1 MFIVIL
7 FIFLGILSGFF
18 CRKLSTG
25 ACISLTDVVAQWQ
38 GRIVTWLIWLL
49 LFLLGIE
56 VGSNEMIV
64 RSLPT
69 LGVEALLLSSA
80 ATLGCCVLAW
90 ALWRVS
96 KDHTAQENAKKE
108 TLETLTEEI
117 SSDKKSSAEEE
128 TSADKEG
135 KPAENKGLQGSS
147 LLRGLKV
154 MKGSLIVVGFFV
166 IGLLG
171 GIEKMVPAWLL
182 NGEVSFV
189 ALCGLLLFVGLGIG
203 LNPEMKKEVRSLSP
217 RMALLPVVTIIGSW
231 LGALLI
237 WNSASPHPVRLHGDK
252 QRFRLLFAVEY
263 LHHRISWC
271 RIGNHCSLGKHHTRD
286 AYPVGRS
293 ADGPLVWPAGTYL
306 CRRSHHDG
314 HHLAHSL
321 ADCGSALCSSEY
333 LPWFCGRLH
342 CALPRQLVVYDLM
355 LKNLRK

>member
-7 FIFLGILSGFF
+7 FIFLGILSGVL

-25 ACISLTDVVAQWQ
+25 ARISLTNVAARWQ

-90 ALWRVS
+90 MLWRVS
-96 KDHTAQENAKKE
+96 KNYTVQENAKKE
-108 TLETLTEEI
+108 T
-117 SSDKKSSAEEE
+117 
-128 TSADKEG
+128 SADKEG
-135 KPAENKGLQGSS
+135 NPAEKEGLQGSS
-147 LLRGLKV
+147 LIRGLRV

-237 WNSASPHPVRLHGDK
+237 WTVLHRTLSDCMAINSGFAYYSLSSIFITEYRGAELGTIA
-252 QRFRLLFAVEY
+252 LLANIIREM
-263 LHHRISWC
+263 LTL
-271 RIGNHCSLGKHHTRD
+271 LGAPLMARWF
-286 AYPVGRS
+286 
-293 ADGPLVWPAGTYL
+293 GPLAPISAGGATTMDTTLPILSQTVGQRYV
-306 CRRSHHDG
+306 
-314 HHLAHSL
+314 
-321 ADCGSALCSSEY
+321 ALSIY
-333 LPWFCGRLH
+333 HGFVVDFTVPF
-342 CALPRQLVVYDLM
+342 LVSWWCMV
-355 LKNLRK
+355 

>member
-7 FIFLGILSGFF
+7 FIFLGILSGVL

-25 ACISLTDVVAQWQ
+25 ARISLTDVAARWQ

-90 ALWRVS
+90 MLWRVS
-96 KDHTAQENAKKE
+96 KNNTVQEENEKK
-108 TLETLTEEI
+108 
-117 SSDKKSSAEEE
+117 E

-135 KPAENKGLQGSS
+135 NPAEKEGLQGSS
-147 LLRGLKV
+147 LIRGLKV

-171 GIEKMVPAWLL
+171 GIEKMVPSWLL
-182 NGEVSFV
+182 DGDVSFV

-237 WNSASPHPVRLHGDK
+237 WTELHRTLSDCMAINSGFAYYSLSSIFITEYRGAELGTIA
-252 QRFRLLFAVEY
+252 LLANIIREM
-263 LHHRISWC
+263 LTL
-271 RIGNHCSLGKHHTRD
+271 LGAPLMARWF
-286 AYPVGRS
+286 
-293 ADGPLVWPAGTYL
+293 GPLAPISTGGATTMDTTLPILSQTVGQRYI
-306 CRRSHHDG
+306 
-314 HHLAHSL
+314 
-321 ADCGSALCSSEY
+321 ALSIY
-333 LPWFCGRLH
+333 HGFVVDFTVPF
-342 CALPRQLVVYDLM
+342 LVSWWCMV
-355 LKNLRK
+355 

>member
-7 FIFLGILSGFF
+7 FIFLGILSGVL

-25 ACISLTDVVAQWQ
+25 ARISLTDVAARWQ
-38 GRIVTWLIWLL
+38 GRIVTLLIWLL

-80 ATLGCCVLAW
+80 ATLSCCVLAW
-90 ALWRVS
+90 MLWRVS
-96 KDHTAQENAKKE
+96 KNNTVQENAKN
-108 TLETLTEEI
+108 
-117 SSDKKSSAEEE
+117 E

-135 KPAENKGLQGSS
+135 NPAEKEGLQGSS
-147 LLRGLKV
+147 LIRGLKV

-171 GIEKMVPAWLL
+171 GIEKMVPSWLL
-182 NGEVSFV
+182 DGDVSFV

-237 WNSASPHPVRLHGDK
+237 WTVLHRTLSDCMAINSGFAYYSLSSIFITEYRGAELGTIALLANIIREMLTLLGAPLMARCFDPLAPISAGGATTMDTTLPILSQTLGQRYIALSIYHGFVVD
-252 QRFRLLFAVEY
+252 FTVPFLV
-263 LHHRISWC
+263 SWWC
-271 RIGNHCSLGKHHTRD
+271 MG
-286 AYPVGRS
+286 
-293 ADGPLVWPAGTYL
+293 
-306 CRRSHHDG
+306 
-314 HHLAHSL
+314 
-321 ADCGSALCSSEY
+321 
-333 LPWFCGRLH
+333 
-342 CALPRQLVVYDLM
+342 
-355 LKNLRK
+355 

>member
-7 FIFLGILSGFF
+7 FIFLGILSGVF

-25 ACISLTDVVAQWQ
+25 ACISFTDVVARWQ

-96 KDHTAQENAKKE
+96 KNNSTQESAKKE

-117 SSDKKSSAEEE
+117 SSEKKLCAEEETSAVEEE

-135 KPAENKGLQGSS
+135 NPAENKGLQGSS

-237 WNSASPHPVRLHGDK
+237 WTVLHRTLSDCMAINSGFAYYSLSSIFITEYRGAELGTIA
-252 QRFRLLFAVEY
+252 LLANIIREM
-263 LHHRISWC
+263 LTL
-271 RIGNHCSLGKHHTRD
+271 LGAPLMARWF
-286 AYPVGRS
+286 
-293 ADGPLVWPAGTYL
+293 GPLAPISAGGATTMDTTLPILSQTVGQRYV
-306 CRRSHHDG
+306 
-314 HHLAHSL
+314 
-321 ADCGSALCSSEY
+321 ALSIY
-333 LPWFCGRLH
+333 HGFVVDFTVPF
-342 CALPRQLVVYDLM
+342 LVSWWCMV
-355 LKNLRK
+355 

>member
-7 FIFLGILSGFF
+7 FIFLGILSGVL

-25 ACISLTDVVAQWQ
+25 ARIILTDVAARWQ

-90 ALWRVS
+90 MLSRVS
-96 KDHTAQENAKKE
+96 KNNTVQENAKN
-108 TLETLTEEI
+108 
-117 SSDKKSSAEEE
+117 E

-135 KPAENKGLQGSS
+135 NPAEKEGLQGSS
-147 LLRGLKV
+147 LIRGLRV

-171 GIEKMVPAWLL
+171 GIEKMVPSWLL
-182 NGEVSFV
+182 DGDVSFV

-237 WNSASPHPVRLHGDK
+237 WTVLHRTLSDCMAINSGFAYYSLSSIFVTEYRGAELGIIA
-252 QRFRLLFAVEY
+252 LLANIIREM
-263 LHHRISWC
+263 LTL
-271 RIGNHCSLGKHHTRD
+271 LGAPLMARWF
-286 AYPVGRS
+286 
-293 ADGPLVWPAGTYL
+293 GPLAPISAGGATTMDTTLPILSQTVGQRYI
-306 CRRSHHDG
+306 
-314 HHLAHSL
+314 
-321 ADCGSALCSSEY
+321 ALSIY
-333 LPWFCGRLH
+333 HGFVVDFTVPF
-342 CALPRQLVVYDLM
+342 LVSWWCMV
-355 LKNLRK
+355 

>member
-1 MFIVIL
+1 MFLVIL
-7 FIFLGILSGFF
+7 FIFLGILSGVL

-25 ACISLTDVVAQWQ
+25 ARISLTDVAARWQ

-90 ALWRVS
+90 MLWRVS
-96 KDHTAQENAKKE
+96 KNNTVQENAKN
-108 TLETLTEEI
+108 
-117 SSDKKSSAEEE
+117 E

-135 KPAENKGLQGSS
+135 NPAEKEGLQGSS
-147 LLRGLKV
+147 LIRGLKV
-154 MKGSLIVVGFFV
+154 MKGSLIVVGFFI

-171 GIEKMVPAWLL
+171 GIEKMVPSWLL
-182 NGEVSFV
+182 DGDVSFV

-203 LNPEMKKEVRSLSP
+203 LNPEMKKEVRSLST

-237 WNSASPHPVRLHGDK
+237 WTVLHRTLSDCMAINSGFAYYSLSSIFITEYRGAELGTIA
-252 QRFRLLFAVEY
+252 LLANIIREM
-263 LHHRISWC
+263 LTL
-271 RIGNHCSLGKHHTRD
+271 LGAPLMARCF
-286 AYPVGRS
+286 
-293 ADGPLVWPAGTYL
+293 GPLAPISVGGATTM
-306 CRRSHHDG
+306 DTT
-314 HHLAHSL
+314 
-321 ADCGSALCSSEY
+321 
-333 LPWFCGRLH
+333 LPILSQTLGQRYIVLSIYHGFVVDFTV
-342 CALPRQLVVYDLM
+342 PFLVSWWCM
-355 LKNLRK
+355 I

>member
-7 FIFLGILSGFF
+7 FIFLGILSGVF

-25 ACISLTDVVAQWQ
+25 ACISLTDVVARWQ

-108 TLETLTEEI
+108 ALATVTEEV
-117 SSDKKSSAEEE
+117 STEKKLCAEEETSAVEEE

-182 NGEVSFV
+182 NGEVNFV

-237 WNSASPHPVRLHGDK
+237 WTVLHRTLSDCMAINSGFAYYSLSSIFITEYRGAELGTIA
-252 QRFRLLFAVEY
+252 LLANIIREM
-263 LHHRISWC
+263 L
-271 RIGNHCSLGKHHTRD
+271 NLLGAPLMARWF
-286 AYPVGRS
+286 
-293 ADGPLVWPAGTYL
+293 GPLAPISAGGATTMDTTLPILSQTVGQRYV
-306 CRRSHHDG
+306 
-314 HHLAHSL
+314 
-321 ADCGSALCSSEY
+321 ALSIY
-333 LPWFCGRLH
+333 HGFVVDFTVPF
-342 CALPRQLVVYDLM
+342 LVSWWCMV
-355 LKNLRK
+355 

>member
-7 FIFLGILSGFF
+7 FIFLGILSGVL
-18 CRKLSTG
+18 CRKLSTR
-25 ACISLTDVVAQWQ
+25 ARISLTDVAARWQ
-38 GRIVTWLIWLL
+38 GRIVTLLIWLL

-69 LGVEALLLSSA
+69 LGVEALLLSST

-90 ALWRVS
+90 MLWRVS
-96 KDHTAQENAKKE
+96 KNNTVQENAKN
-108 TLETLTEEI
+108 
-117 SSDKKSSAEEE
+117 E

-135 KPAENKGLQGSS
+135 NPAEKEGLQGSS
-147 LLRGLKV
+147 LIRGLKV

-171 GIEKMVPAWLL
+171 GIEKMVPSWLL
-182 NGEVSFV
+182 DGDVSFV

-237 WNSASPHPVRLHGDK
+237 WTVLHRTLSDCMAINSGFAYYSLSSIFITEYRGAELGTIA
-252 QRFRLLFAVEY
+252 LLANIIREM
-263 LHHRISWC
+263 LTL
-271 RIGNHCSLGKHHTRD
+271 LGAPLMARWF
-286 AYPVGRS
+286 
-293 ADGPLVWPAGTYL
+293 GPLAPISVGGATTMDTTLPILSQTLGQRYI
-306 CRRSHHDG
+306 
-314 HHLAHSL
+314 
-321 ADCGSALCSSEY
+321 ALSIY
-333 LPWFCGRLH
+333 HGFVVDFTVPF
-342 CALPRQLVVYDLM
+342 LVSWWCM
-355 LKNLRK
+355 I

>member
-7 FIFLGILSGFF
+7 FIFLGILSGVLR
-18 CRKLSTG
+18 RKLSTG
-25 ACISLTDVVAQWQ
+25 ARISLTDVAARWQ

-90 ALWRVS
+90 MLWRVS
-96 KDHTAQENAKKE
+96 KNNTVQEENEKK
-108 TLETLTEEI
+108 
-117 SSDKKSSAEEE
+117 E

-135 KPAENKGLQGSS
+135 NPAEKEGLQGSS
-147 LLRGLKV
+147 LIRGLKV

-171 GIEKMVPAWLL
+171 GIEKMVPSWLL
-182 NGEVSFV
+182 DGDVSFV

-237 WNSASPHPVRLHGDK
+237 WTVLHRTLSDCMAINSGFAYYSLSSIFITEYRGAELGAIA
-252 QRFRLLFAVEY
+252 LLANIIREM
-263 LHHRISWC
+263 LTL
-271 RIGNHCSLGKHHTRD
+271 LGAPLMARWF
-286 AYPVGRS
+286 
-293 ADGPLVWPAGTYL
+293 GPLAPISAGGATTMDTTLPILSQTVGQRYI
-306 CRRSHHDG
+306 
-314 HHLAHSL
+314 
-321 ADCGSALCSSEY
+321 ALSIY
-333 LPWFCGRLH
+333 HGFVVDFTVPF
-342 CALPRQLVVYDLM
+342 LVSWWCMV
-355 LKNLRK
+355 

>member
-7 FIFLGILSGFF
+7 FIFLGILSGIL

-25 ACISLTDVVAQWQ
+25 ARISHTEVAARWQ

-80 ATLGCCVLAW
+80 ATLGCCVLACM
-90 ALWRVS
+90 LWRVS
-96 KDHTAQENAKKE
+96 KNNTVLENVKK
-108 TLETLTEEI
+108 
-117 SSDKKSSAEEE
+117 E

-135 KPAENKGLQGSS
+135 NPVEKEGNPAEKEGLQGSS
-147 LLRGLKV
+147 LIRGLRV

-171 GIEKMVPAWLL
+171 GIEKMVPSWLL
-182 NGEVSFV
+182 DGDVSFV

-237 WNSASPHPVRLHGDK
+237 WTVLHRTLSDCMAINSGFAYYSLSSIFITEYRGAELGTIA
-252 QRFRLLFAVEY
+252 LLANIIREM
-263 LHHRISWC
+263 LTL
-271 RIGNHCSLGKHHTRD
+271 LGAPLMARWF
-286 AYPVGRS
+286 
-293 ADGPLVWPAGTYL
+293 GPLAPISAGGATTMDTTLPILSQTVGQRYI
-306 CRRSHHDG
+306 
-314 HHLAHSL
+314 
-321 ADCGSALCSSEY
+321 ALSIY
-333 LPWFCGRLH
+333 HGFVVDFTVPF
-342 CALPRQLVVYDLM
+342 LVSWWCMV
-355 LKNLRK
+355 

>member
-7 FIFLGILSGFF
+7 FIFLGILSGVL

-25 ACISLTDVVAQWQ
+25 ARISHTDVAARCQ

-90 ALWRVS
+90 MLWRVS
-96 KDHTAQENAKKE
+96 KNNTVQENAKKE
-108 TLETLTEEI
+108 T
-117 SSDKKSSAEEE
+117 SAE
-128 TSADKEG
+128 KE
-135 KPAENKGLQGSS
+135 GLQGFS
-147 LLRGLKV
+147 LIRGLKV

-171 GIEKMVPAWLL
+171 GIEKMVPSWLL
-182 NGEVSFV
+182 DRDVSFV

-237 WNSASPHPVRLHGDK
+237 WTVLHRTLSDCMAINSGFAYYSLSSIFITEYRGAELGTIA
-252 QRFRLLFAVEY
+252 LLANIIREM
-263 LHHRISWC
+263 LTL
-271 RIGNHCSLGKHHTRD
+271 LGAPLMARWF
-286 AYPVGRS
+286 
-293 ADGPLVWPAGTYL
+293 GPLAPISAGGATTMDTTLPILSQTVGQRYI
-306 CRRSHHDG
+306 
-314 HHLAHSL
+314 
-321 ADCGSALCSSEY
+321 ALSIY
-333 LPWFCGRLH
+333 HGFVVDFTVPF
-342 CALPRQLVVYDLM
+342 LVSWWCMV
-355 LKNLRK
+355 

>member
-1 MFIVIL
+1 MFLVIL
-7 FIFLGILSGFF
+7 FIFLGILSGVL

-25 ACISLTDVVAQWQ
+25 ARISLTDVAARWQ

-90 ALWRVS
+90 MLWRFS
-96 KDHTAQENAKKE
+96 KNNTVQENAKKE
-108 TLETLTEEI
+108 T
-117 SSDKKSSAEEE
+117 SAE
-128 TSADKEG
+128 KEG
-135 KPAENKGLQGSS
+135 NPAEKEGLQGSS
-147 LLRGLKV
+147 LIRGLKV
-154 MKGSLIVVGFFV
+154 MKGSLIVVGFFI

-171 GIEKMVPAWLL
+171 GIEKMVLSWLL
-182 NGEVSFV
+182 DGDVSFV

-237 WNSASPHPVRLHGDK
+237 WTVLHRTLSDCMAINSGFAYYSLSSIFITEYRGAELGTIA
-252 QRFRLLFAVEY
+252 LLANIIREM
-263 LHHRISWC
+263 LTL
-271 RIGNHCSLGKHHTRD
+271 LGAPLMARWF
-286 AYPVGRS
+286 
-293 ADGPLVWPAGTYL
+293 GPLAPISVGGATTMDTTLPILSQTLGQRYI
-306 CRRSHHDG
+306 
-314 HHLAHSL
+314 
-321 ADCGSALCSSEY
+321 ALSIY
-333 LPWFCGRLH
+333 HGFVVDFTVPF
-342 CALPRQLVVYDLM
+342 LVSWWCM
-355 LKNLRK
+355 G

>member
-7 FIFLGILSGFF
+7 FIFLGILSGVL

-25 ACISLTDVVAQWQ
+25 ACISLTDVVARWQ

-96 KDHTAQENAKKE
+96 KNNSTQESAKKE

-117 SSDKKSSAEEE
+117 LSDKKSSAEEE

-135 KPAENKGLQGSS
+135 NPAENKGLQGSS

-154 MKGSLIVVGFFV
+154 MKGSIIVVGFFV

-237 WNSASPHPVRLHGDK
+237 WTVLHRTLSDCMAINSGFAYYSLSSIFITEYRGAELGTIA
-252 QRFRLLFAVEY
+252 LLANIIREM
-263 LHHRISWC
+263 LTL
-271 RIGNHCSLGKHHTRD
+271 LGAPLMARWF
-286 AYPVGRS
+286 
-293 ADGPLVWPAGTYL
+293 GPLAPISAGGATTMDTTLPILSQTVGQRYV
-306 CRRSHHDG
+306 
-314 HHLAHSL
+314 
-321 ADCGSALCSSEY
+321 ALSIY
-333 LPWFCGRLH
+333 HGFVVDFTVPF
-342 CALPRQLVVYDLM
+342 LVSWWCMV
-355 LKNLRK
+355 

>member
-1 MFIVIL
+1 MFIVFL
-7 FIFLGILSGFF
+7 FIFLGILSGVL

-25 ACISLTDVVAQWQ
+25 ARILLTDVAARWQ

-96 KDHTAQENAKKE
+96 KDNSTQESAKKE
-108 TLETLTEEI
+108 ALATVTEEV
-117 SSDKKSSAEEE
+117 SSE
-128 TSADKEG
+128 KE
-135 KPAENKGLQGSS
+135 GLQGTS

-237 WNSASPHPVRLHGDK
+237 WTVLHRTLSDCMAINSGFAYYSLSSIFITEYRGAELGTIA
-252 QRFRLLFAVEY
+252 LLANIIREM
-263 LHHRISWC
+263 LTL
-271 RIGNHCSLGKHHTRD
+271 LGAPLMARWF
-286 AYPVGRS
+286 
-293 ADGPLVWPAGTYL
+293 GPLAPISAGGATTMDTTLPILSQTVGQRYI
-306 CRRSHHDG
+306 
-314 HHLAHSL
+314 
-321 ADCGSALCSSEY
+321 ALSIY
-333 LPWFCGRLH
+333 HGFVVDFTVPF
-342 CALPRQLVVYDLM
+342 LVSWWCM
-355 LKNLRK
+355 I

>member
-7 FIFLGILSGFF
+7 FIFLGILSGVL

-25 ACISLTDVVAQWQ
+25 ARISLTDVAARWQ

-90 ALWRVS
+90 MLWRVS
-96 KDHTAQENAKKE
+96 KNNTVQENAKN
-108 TLETLTEEI
+108 
-117 SSDKKSSAEEE
+117 E

-135 KPAENKGLQGSS
+135 NPAEKEGLQGSS
-147 LLRGLKV
+147 LIRGLKV

-171 GIEKMVPAWLL
+171 GIEKMVPLWLL
-182 NGEVSFV
+182 DGDVSFV
-189 ALCGLLLFVGLGIG
+189 AHCGLLLFVGLGIG

-237 WNSASPHPVRLHGDK
+237 WTELHRTLSDCMAINSGFAYYSLSSIFITEYRGAELGTIA
-252 QRFRLLFAVEY
+252 LLANIIREM
-263 LHHRISWC
+263 LTL
-271 RIGNHCSLGKHHTRD
+271 LGAPLMAHWF
-286 AYPVGRS
+286 
-293 ADGPLVWPAGTYL
+293 GPLAPISAGGATTMDTTLPILSQTVGQRYI
-306 CRRSHHDG
+306 
-314 HHLAHSL
+314 
-321 ADCGSALCSSEY
+321 ALSIY
-333 LPWFCGRLH
+333 HGFVVDFTVPF
-342 CALPRQLVVYDLM
+342 LVSWWCMV
-355 LKNLRK
+355 

>member
-7 FIFLGILSGFF
+7 FIFLGILSGVLS
-18 CRKLSTG
+18 RKLSTG
-25 ACISLTDVVAQWQ
+25 ARISHTDVAARWQ

-90 ALWRVS
+90 ILWRVS
-96 KDHTAQENAKKE
+96 KNNTVQENAKKE
-108 TLETLTEEI
+108 T
-117 SSDKKSSAEEE
+117 SAE
-128 TSADKEG
+128 KEG
-135 KPAENKGLQGSS
+135 NPAEKEGLQGSS
-147 LLRGLKV
+147 LIRGLKV

-171 GIEKMVPAWLL
+171 GIEKMVPSWLL
-182 NGEVSFV
+182 DGDVSFV

-237 WNSASPHPVRLHGDK
+237 WTVLHRTLSDCMAINSGFAYYSLSSIFITEYRGAELGTIA
-252 QRFRLLFAVEY
+252 LLANIIREM
-263 LHHRISWC
+263 LTL
-271 RIGNHCSLGKHHTRD
+271 LGAPLMARWF
-286 AYPVGRS
+286 
-293 ADGPLVWPAGTYL
+293 GPLAPISVGGATTMDTTLPILSQTLGQRYI
-306 CRRSHHDG
+306 
-314 HHLAHSL
+314 
-321 ADCGSALCSSEY
+321 ALSIY
-333 LPWFCGRLH
+333 HGFVVDFTVPF
-342 CALPRQLVVYDLM
+342 LVSWWCM
-355 LKNLRK
+355 I

>member
-7 FIFLGILSGFF
+7 FIFLGILSGVL

-25 ACISLTDVVAQWQ
+25 ARISLTDVAARWQ

-49 LFLLGIE
+49 LFLLGFE
-56 VGSNEMIV
+56 GGSNEMIV

-90 ALWRVS
+90 MLWRVS
-96 KDHTAQENAKKE
+96 KNNTVQEENEKK
-108 TLETLTEEI
+108 
-117 SSDKKSSAEEE
+117 E

-135 KPAENKGLQGSS
+135 NPAEKEGLQGSS
-147 LLRGLKV
+147 LIRGLKV

-171 GIEKMVPAWLL
+171 GIEKMVPSWLL
-182 NGEVSFV
+182 DGDVSFV

-237 WNSASPHPVRLHGDK
+237 WTVLHRTLSDCMAINSGFAYYSLSSIFITEYRGAELGTIA
-252 QRFRLLFAVEY
+252 LLANIIREM
-263 LHHRISWC
+263 LTL
-271 RIGNHCSLGKHHTRD
+271 LGAPLMARWF
-286 AYPVGRS
+286 
-293 ADGPLVWPAGTYL
+293 GPLAPISTGGATTMDTTLPILSQTVGQRYI
-306 CRRSHHDG
+306 
-314 HHLAHSL
+314 
-321 ADCGSALCSSEY
+321 ALSIY
-333 LPWFCGRLH
+333 HGFVVDFTVPF
-342 CALPRQLVVYDLM
+342 LVSWWCMV
-355 LKNLRK
+355 

>member
-7 FIFLGILSGFF
+7 FIFLGILSGVL

-25 ACISLTDVVAQWQ
+25 ACISLTDVVARWQ

-96 KDHTAQENAKKE
+96 KNNTTQEKAKKE

-128 TSADKEG
+128 TSAVEEETSADKEG
-135 KPAENKGLQGSS
+135 KPAENKGLQESS

-237 WNSASPHPVRLHGDK
+237 WTVLHRTLSDCMAINSGFAYYSLSSIFITEYRGAELGTIA
-252 QRFRLLFAVEY
+252 LLANIIREM
-263 LHHRISWC
+263 LTL
-271 RIGNHCSLGKHHTRD
+271 LGTPLMARWF
-286 AYPVGRS
+286 
-293 ADGPLVWPAGTYL
+293 GPLAPISAGGATTMDTTLPILSQTVGQRYV
-306 CRRSHHDG
+306 
-314 HHLAHSL
+314 
-321 ADCGSALCSSEY
+321 ALSIY
-333 LPWFCGRLH
+333 HGFVVDFTVPF
-342 CALPRQLVVYDLM
+342 LVSWWCM
-355 LKNLRK
+355 I

>member
-7 FIFLGILSGFF
+7 FIFLGILSGVF

-25 ACISLTDVVAQWQ
+25 ACISLTDVAARWQ

-69 LGVEALLLSSA
+69 LGVEALQLSSA

-90 ALWRVS
+90 MLWRVS
-96 KDHTAQENAKKE
+96 KNNTVQENAKNE
-108 TLETLTEEI
+108 N
-117 SSDKKSSAEEE
+117 
-128 TSADKEG
+128 SADKEG
-135 KPAENKGLQGSS
+135 NPAEKEGLQGSS
-147 LLRGLKV
+147 LIRGLKV

-171 GIEKMVPAWLL
+171 GIEKMVPSWLL
-182 NGEVSFV
+182 DGDVSFV

-237 WNSASPHPVRLHGDK
+237 WTVLHRTLSDCMAINSGFAYYSLSSIFITEYRGAELGTIA
-252 QRFRLLFAVEY
+252 LLANIIREM
-263 LHHRISWC
+263 LTL
-271 RIGNHCSLGKHHTRD
+271 LGAPLMARWF
-286 AYPVGRS
+286 
-293 ADGPLVWPAGTYL
+293 GPLAPISAGGATTMDTTLPILSQTVGQRYI
-306 CRRSHHDG
+306 
-314 HHLAHSL
+314 
-321 ADCGSALCSSEY
+321 ALSIY
-333 LPWFCGRLH
+333 HGFVVDFTVTF
-342 CALPRQLVVYDLM
+342 LVSWWCMV
-355 LKNLRK
+355 

>member
-7 FIFLGILSGFF
+7 FIFLGILSGVL

-25 ACISLTDVVAQWQ
+25 ARISLTDVAARWQ
-38 GRIVTWLIWLL
+38 GRIVTLLIWLL

-90 ALWRVS
+90 MLWRVS
-96 KDHTAQENAKKE
+96 KNNTVQENAKN
-108 TLETLTEEI
+108 
-117 SSDKKSSAEEE
+117 E

-135 KPAENKGLQGSS
+135 NPAEKEGLQGSS
-147 LLRGLKV
+147 LIRGLKV
-154 MKGSLIVVGFFV
+154 MKGSLIVVGFFI

-171 GIEKMVPAWLL
+171 GIEKMVPSWLL
-182 NGEVSFV
+182 DGDVSFV

-237 WNSASPHPVRLHGDK
+237 WTVLHRTLSDCMAINSGFAYYSLSSIFITEYRGAELGTIALLANIIREMLTLLGAPLMARCFDPLAPISVGGATTMDTTLPILSQTLGQRYIALSIYHGFVVD
-252 QRFRLLFAVEY
+252 FTVPFLV
-263 LHHRISWC
+263 SWWC
-271 RIGNHCSLGKHHTRD
+271 MG
-286 AYPVGRS
+286 
-293 ADGPLVWPAGTYL
+293 
-306 CRRSHHDG
+306 
-314 HHLAHSL
+314 
-321 ADCGSALCSSEY
+321 
-333 LPWFCGRLH
+333 
-342 CALPRQLVVYDLM
+342 
-355 LKNLRK
+355 

>member
-7 FIFLGILSGFF
+7 FIFLGILSGVF
-18 CRKLSTG
+18 CRKLPTG
-25 ACISLTDVVAQWQ
+25 ACISLTDVVARWQ

-108 TLETLTEEI
+108 ALATVTEEV
-117 SSDKKSSAEEE
+117 SSEKKLCAEEE
-128 TSADKEG
+128 TSADKEETSADKEG
-135 KPAENKGLQGSS
+135 IPAEKEGLQGSS

-182 NGEVSFV
+182 DGEVSFV

-237 WNSASPHPVRLHGDK
+237 WTVLHRTLSDCMAINSGFAYYSLSSIFITEYRGAELGTIA
-252 QRFRLLFAVEY
+252 LLANIIREM
-263 LHHRISWC
+263 LTL
-271 RIGNHCSLGKHHTRD
+271 LGAPLMTRWF
-286 AYPVGRS
+286 
-293 ADGPLVWPAGTYL
+293 GPLAPISAGGATTMDTTLPILSQTVGQRYV
-306 CRRSHHDG
+306 
-314 HHLAHSL
+314 
-321 ADCGSALCSSEY
+321 ALSIY
-333 LPWFCGRLH
+333 HGFVVDFTVPF
-342 CALPRQLVVYDLM
+342 LVSWWCMV
-355 LKNLRK
+355 

>member
-7 FIFLGILSGFF
+7 FIFLGILSGVL

-25 ACISLTDVVAQWQ
+25 ARISHTDVAARWQ

-80 ATLGCCVLAW
+80 ASLGCCVLAW
-90 ALWRVS
+90 MLWRVS
-96 KDHTAQENAKKE
+96 KNNTVQENAKKE
-108 TLETLTEEI
+108 T
-117 SSDKKSSAEEE
+117 
-128 TSADKEG
+128 SADKEG
-135 KPAENKGLQGSS
+135 NPVEKEGNPAEKEGLQGSS
-147 LLRGLKV
+147 LIRGLRV

-171 GIEKMVPAWLL
+171 GIEKMVPSWLL
-182 NGEVSFV
+182 DGDVSFV

-237 WNSASPHPVRLHGDK
+237 WTVLHRTLSDCMAINSGFAYYSLSSIFITEYRGAELGTIA
-252 QRFRLLFAVEY
+252 LLANIIREMFT
-263 LHHRISWC
+263 L
-271 RIGNHCSLGKHHTRD
+271 LGAPLMARWF
-286 AYPVGRS
+286 
-293 ADGPLVWPAGTYL
+293 GPLAPISAGGATTMDTTLPILSQTVGQRYI
-306 CRRSHHDG
+306 
-314 HHLAHSL
+314 
-321 ADCGSALCSSEY
+321 ALSIY
-333 LPWFCGRLH
+333 HGFVVDFTVPF
-342 CALPRQLVVYDLM
+342 LVSWWCMV
-355 LKNLRK
+355 

>member
-7 FIFLGILSGFF
+7 FIFLGILSGIL

-25 ACISLTDVVAQWQ
+25 ARISLTDVAARWQ

-80 ATLGCCVLAW
+80 ATLGCCVLACM
-90 ALWRVS
+90 LWRVS
-96 KDHTAQENAKKE
+96 KNNTVLENVKK
-108 TLETLTEEI
+108 
-117 SSDKKSSAEEE
+117 E

-135 KPAENKGLQGSS
+135 NPAEKEGLQGSS
-147 LLRGLKV
+147 LIRGLRV

-171 GIEKMVPAWLL
+171 GIEKMVPSWLL
-182 NGEVSFV
+182 DGDVSFV

-237 WNSASPHPVRLHGDK
+237 WTVLHRTLSDCMAINSGFAYYSLSSIFITEYRGAELGTIA
-252 QRFRLLFAVEY
+252 LLANIIREM
-263 LHHRISWC
+263 LTL
-271 RIGNHCSLGKHHTRD
+271 LGAPLMARWF
-286 AYPVGRS
+286 
-293 ADGPLVWPAGTYL
+293 GPLAPISAGGATTMDTTLPILSQTVGQRYI
-306 CRRSHHDG
+306 
-314 HHLAHSL
+314 
-321 ADCGSALCSSEY
+321 ALSIY
-333 LPWFCGRLH
+333 HGFVVDFTVPF
-342 CALPRQLVVYDLM
+342 LVSWWCMV
-355 LKNLRK
+355 

>member
-7 FIFLGILSGFF
+7 FIFLGILSGVL

-25 ACISLTDVVAQWQ
+25 ARISHTDVAARCQ

-69 LGVEALLLSSA
+69 LGVEALLLSLA

-90 ALWRVS
+90 MLWRVS
-96 KDHTAQENAKKE
+96 KNNTVLGNVKK
-108 TLETLTEEI
+108 
-117 SSDKKSSAEEE
+117 E

-135 KPAENKGLQGSS
+135 NPAEKEGLQGSS
-147 LLRGLKV
+147 LIRGLKV

-171 GIEKMVPAWLL
+171 GIEKMVPSWLL
-182 NGEVSFV
+182 DGDVSFV

-237 WNSASPHPVRLHGDK
+237 WTVLHRTLSDCMAINSGFAYYSLSSIFITEYRGAELGTIA
-252 QRFRLLFAVEY
+252 LLANIIREM
-263 LHHRISWC
+263 LTL
-271 RIGNHCSLGKHHTRD
+271 LGAPLMARWF
-286 AYPVGRS
+286 
-293 ADGPLVWPAGTYL
+293 GPLAPISAGGATTMDTTLPILSQTVGQRYI
-306 CRRSHHDG
+306 
-314 HHLAHSL
+314 
-321 ADCGSALCSSEY
+321 ALSIY
-333 LPWFCGRLH
+333 HGFVVDFTVPF
-342 CALPRQLVVYDLM
+342 LVSWWCMV
-355 LKNLRK
+355 